1 MDKDTNYIRDSVKL
15 IVEQV
20 GDTLKITHA
29 DLEIRDVYHLTIEF
43 IGLMAKITKQD
54 YNSVVLDLKEV

>member
-29 DLEIRDVYHLTIEF
+29 DLEIRDVYQLTIQF
-43 IGLMAKITKQD
+43 IGVMADVTKQD

>member
-1 MDKDTNYIRDSVKL
+1 LDKDTNYTRDSVKL

-29 DLEIRDVYHLTIEF
+29 DLEIRDVYQLTIQF
-43 IGLMAKITKQD
+43 IGVMADVTKQD
-54 YNSVVLDLKEV
+54 YNSVVLDLKEI

>member
-29 DLEIRDVYHLTIEF
+29 DLEIRDVYQLTIQF
-43 IGLMAKITKQD
+43 IGVMADVTKQD
-54 YNSVVLDLKEV
+54 YNSVVLDLKEI

>member
-1 MDKDTNYIRDSVKL
+1 MDKDTNYTRDSVKL

-29 DLEIRDVYHLTIEF
+29 DLEIRDVYQLTIQF
-43 IGLMAKITKQD
+43 IGVMADVTKQD
-54 YNSVVLDLKEV
+54 YNSVVLDLKEI

>member
-29 DLEIRDVYHLTIEF
+29 DLEIRDVYQLTIQF
-43 IGLMAKITKQD
+43 IGVMADVTKQD
-54 YNSVVLDLKEV
+54 YNSVVSDLKEI

>member
-29 DLEIRDVYHLTIEF
+29 DLEIRDVYQLTIQF
-43 IGLMAKITKQD
+43 IGVMADVTKQD
-54 YNSVVLDLKEV
+54 YNSVVSDLKEV